1 VLAVPQEL
9 PVLPIAPLAPG
20 VGTPLWTV
28 GNAAGAIALDG
39 HPARSRGTLS
49 GVYDL
54 PGGPVRGRGGRV
66 LSAWRGPVWEVDAA
80 VNEGLQGGAVVDEQG
95 RLVALVTLAV
105 SRERRLGCVVP
116 WSALAAEAGLPVPVA
131 TTPAAAP
138 PWLAV
143 VALQRP
149 QAPPAPTRPARTI
162 DEVPPYE
169 REDLQRQ
176 WDAYWH
182 VQQLGRT
189 DQPVPALVVDPARG
203 HLLTAAGNLHG
214 GAVAGIATLAGGG
227 RVTVRVRA
235 VDLPLE
241 LALLEAPGPLPG
253 MAPGWSRRP
262 ASVGDAVTIL
272 GTHGTR
278 TAGAVSAVGRRLA
291 QAVVGFLQLAARA
304 KFGSLGG
311 VAVDA
316 AGDPLGLVVH
326 LGPEQPWLIN
336 SGVTLAVDGP
346 TIAAALPAL
355 VAGTSRE
362 RLPILGLGVQLRE
375 EDGVMA
381 IVAVVPGTGAAE
393 AGLQAGDLLQRVADR
408 PATSRAAIAR
418 ALVRVTPGTAVPVV
432 VRRGAETLTVPV
444 TVRNFGD

>member
-1 VLAVPQEL
+1 
-9 PVLPIAPLAPG
+9 
-20 VGTPLWTV
+20 
-28 GNAAGAIALDG
+28 
-39 HPARSRGTLS
+39 
-49 GVYDL
+49 
-54 PGGPVRGRGGRV
+54 
-66 LSAWRGPVWEVDAA
+66 
-80 VNEGLQGGAVVDEQG
+80 
-95 RLVALVTLAV
+95 
-105 SRERRLGCVVP
+105 
-116 WSALAAEAGLPVPVA
+116 
-131 TTPAAAP
+131 
-138 PWLAV
+138 
-143 VALQRP
+143 
-149 QAPPAPTRPARTI
+149 
-162 DEVPPYE
+162 
-169 REDLQRQ
+169 
-176 WDAYWH
+176 
-182 VQQLGRT
+182 
-189 DQPVPALVVDPARG
+189 
-203 HLLTAAGNLHG
+203 
-214 GAVAGIATLAGGG
+214 
-227 RVTVRVRA
+227 
-235 VDLPLE
+235 
-241 LALLEAPGPLPG
+241 
-253 MAPGWSRRP
+253 M
-262 ASVGDAVTIL
+262 
-272 GTHGTR
+272 
-278 TAGAVSAVGRRLA
+278 GRRLA
-291 QAVVGFLQLAARA
+291 QAEVGFLQLDARA
-304 KFGSLGG
+304 NFGSLGG